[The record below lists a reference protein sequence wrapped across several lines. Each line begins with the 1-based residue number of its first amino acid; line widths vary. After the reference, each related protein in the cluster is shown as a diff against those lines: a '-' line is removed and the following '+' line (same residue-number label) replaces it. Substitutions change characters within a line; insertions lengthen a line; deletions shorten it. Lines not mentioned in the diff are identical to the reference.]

1 MWSYPFLWK
10 STHVTFC
17 KVSPVCFISPRFL
30 DHVPVELLFSISGD
44 LQVWEKW
51 RKIFFLGV
59 VGYKITP
66 KRWKPSQENNTEG
79 GNIGAQCST
88 DNLSSTISEF
98 GQCYITGHWVGFKE
112 VKNATLW
119 LHILHWHFVVIFFFI
134 KKLSFYHFHFFCIK
148 FLQQNIN
155 QSIGDKKLSVELHV
169 KQETFWQIKTNLTNG
184 AINLKRKKICHH
196 SHAVVTS
203 YYVFFLTM
211 TCLDGVAQFILQV
224 MTREISGM
232 SIGFHF
238 TFLFHFSCP
247 CS

>member
-44 LQVWEKW
+44 LQVGEKW

-119 LHILHWHFVVIFFFI
+119 LHILHWHFVAIFFFSSKNWVFI
-134 KKLSFYHFHFFCIK
+134 IFISFVSNFCNRI
-148 FLQQNIN
+148 
-155 QSIGDKKLSVELHV
+155 
-169 KQETFWQIKTNLTNG
+169 LTNQLV
-184 AINLKRKKICHH
+184 IRNCQWNCMSNRKRFDKSKPTWQTAPLI
-196 SHAVVTS
+196 
-203 YYVFFLTM
+203 
-211 TCLDGVAQFILQV
+211 
-224 MTREISGM
+224 
-232 SIGFHF
+232 
-238 TFLFHFSCP
+238 
-247 CS
+247 